1 MFCSHHVNV
10 EDGHTGKKAT
20 GSLGLETLS
29 IPTMEKFCLL
39 MLGGAKV
46 FPTGHFYSNSGY
58 ICLLYLFSSG
68 DNYTTQTNMVRISQ
82 QDDHSSTRLR
92 EKSFNCTGIQTR
104 TFHDAFS
111 RQGILPS
118 LQELAYRKISK
129 RDFCW

>member
-46 FPTGHFYSNSGY
+46 FPTGHFFQIQGTSASYTYSHQA
-58 ICLLYLFSSG
+58 
-68 DNYTTQTNMVRISQ
+68 TTNMVQISQ
-82 QDDHSSTRLR
+82 QVVDSSTRLR

-118 LQELAYRKISK
+118 LQEPSQNIQKGLM
-129 RDFCW
+129 